1 MKNLLKIIQYDM
13 LDFIEGEE
21 DANYSSNDV
30 TACIK
35 LLLEFLT
42 TISTQEQ
49 SSDSAKAHVHE
60 LVLSLKKLN
69 EQCKNSLIDTEQY
82 EDIIAFIQKSLVSE
96 DINIEGDIT
105 EQWRT
110 L

>member
-1 MKNLLKIIQYDM
+1 MKNLLRIIQYDM

-21 DANYSSNDV
+21 NANYSSHDV
-30 TACIK
+30 TSCIK

-49 SSDSAKAHVHE
+49 SSDSATSHIHE
-60 LVLSLKKLN
+60 LVLALKKLN
-69 EQCKNSLIDTEQY
+69 DKCKNSLIDTEQY

-96 DINIEGDIT
+96 NIYVEENIT

-110 L
+110 W